1 MTARS
6 HDLRPPVA
14 IDRTNLDPHRRPT
27 AFRGDAGALAA
38 ELSSR
43 LRGEV
48 RFDAGSR
55 ALYATDASNYRQV
68 PIGVVMPC
76 DKDDVL
82 ETLAA
87 CRRHGAPILS
97 RGGGTSLAGQC
108 CNVAVVMDFSKY
120 IHRILAV
127 DPDRRTA
134 VVEPGAILD
143 RLRATAAPHGLTFG
157 PDPATHSHC
166 TLGGMIGNDSC
177 GVHSVMAAFE
187 GEGARTAD
195 QVDELEIVTYDGLR
209 MRVGKTSEDELSRS
223 CAAGGRTGQ
232 IYRDL
237 AQLRDRYAE
246 RIRQRFPNIPRRVS
260 GYNLP
265 YLLPENGFHVARALV
280 GSESTCVTVLEATL
294 RLIPNPKA
302 RSLVVAGFE
311 SIAAAADRVPSV
323 MKHRPIGLEGMDD
336 RLVEDMRSV
345 GLHPR
350 NLKLLPH
357 GTGWL
362 LIELGGDSKQESD
375 AKARK
380 LIGDLKR
387 HGALDAKLYDDP
399 RQEEQIWKIRE
410 SGLGATA
417 HVPQKPLT
425 WPGWEDSAV
434 PPEKM
439 GDYLRRLRKLMDR
452 FGYGGDFYGH
462 FGQGCLHTRIDFDLE
477 TEPGID
483 RYRAFVYEAADLVV
497 SLGGSLSGEHGD
509 GQARAELLPKMFGP
523 DLIEAFREFK
533 RIWDPEGRMN
543 PGKVVDAHSISDDL
557 RLGPHYEPAELAT
570 QFRYREDKGSFG
582 RALLRCVGV
591 GKCRREEGG
600 TMCPSFRVTRDEEH
614 STRGRA
620 RMLFEMLRGDAIQ
633 TGWRSREVRD
643 ALDLCLSCKGC
654 KSDCPVNVDMATYK
668 AEFLSHHYAGRLRPR
683 SAYAFGLISWWA
695 RAGSLF
701 PGLVNLTTR
710 TPPLSRLTHALAD
723 VDSRREI
730 PLFAGETF
738 REWFRRTRHGSRGEG
753 PQKRSELRPR
763 GRVLLW
769 PDTFNDHF
777 HPGTARAATEVLEAA
792 GFEVVIPRRR
802 LCCGRPLYD
811 YGMLDLARSFLRR
824 TLDVLREE
832 LRAGTPVA
840 VLEPSCAAVFRDE
853 LTGLLPDDEDA
864 KRLNRQTVLLSELL
878 AARAPDWSPG
888 TVSGRAILQT
898 HCHQKSV
905 MSVREER
912 DLLARLGLELEEP
925 EPGCCGMA
933 GGFGFESKHCD
944 VSLAIGGQALI
955 PAVRDARSDTLIVAD
970 GFSCREQIRQET
982 GREGLHLAEVMHLAL
997 QKPEPGLAA
1006 FPEGAYRE
1014 RAPRRPSARGT
1025 AVVAAGAAAV
1035 LLAAAWHRRGNR

>member
-1 MTARS
+1 MSTRFR
-6 HDLRPPVA
+6 DPRPSVDVDP
-14 IDRTNLDPHRRPT
+14 TNLTAPGRRKEFT
-27 AFRGDAGALAA
+27 GDAPALAE
-38 ELSSR
+38 ELSR
-43 LRGEV
+43 RVRGEV
-48 RFDAGSR
+48 RFDRGSR

-68 PIGVVMPC
+68 PIGVVVPR
-76 DKDDVL
+76 DRDDVL
-82 ETLAA
+82 ETIAA

-108 CNVAVVMDFSKY
+108 CNAAVILDMSRHLD
-120 IHRILAV
+120 RILSV
-127 DPDRRTA
+127 DPDRRIA
-134 VVEPGAILD
+134 VVEPGVVLD
-143 RLRATAAPHGLTFG
+143 DLRAAAAPHGLTFG
-157 PDPATHSHC
+157 PDPATHTHC

-187 GEGARTAD
+187 GDGARTAD
-195 QVDELEIVTYDGLR
+195 QVDALEIATYDGLR
-209 MRVGKTSEDELSRS
+209 MRVGKCSEEELARLGAEAGRS
-223 CAAGGRTGQ
+223 GQ

-237 AQLRDRYAE
+237 ATLRDRYGAAIRE
-246 RIRQRFPNIPRRVS
+246 RYPAIPRRVS

-265 YLLPENGFHVARALV
+265 DLLPEKGFHVARSLV

-302 RSLVVAGFE
+302 RSLVVAGFR
-311 SIAAAADRVPSV
+311 SVAAAADRVPAV

-336 RLVEDMRSV
+336 RLINDMRSV
-345 GLHPR
+345 GLHPQ
-350 NLKLLPH
+350 NLKLLPD

-362 LIELGGDSKQESD
+362 LIEFGGDSKEESD
-375 AKARK
+375 ARARK
-380 LIGDLKR
+380 LIQELRR

-399 RQEEQIWKIRE
+399 QQEKQIWKVRE

-439 GDYLRRLRKLMDR
+439 GDYLRRLRKLLDR
-452 FGYGGDFYGH
+452 YGYEGDFYGH

-477 TEPGID
+477 SGPGID

-523 DLIEAFREFK
+523 ELIEAFREFK
-533 RIWDPEGRMN
+533 RIWDPDGRMN
-543 PGKVVDAHSISDDL
+543 PGKVVDAYSISDNL
-557 RLGPHYEPAELAT
+557 RLGPNYRPAELAT
-570 QFRYREDKGSFG
+570 HFRYPEDKGSFG

-620 RMLFEMLRGDAIQ
+620 RLLFEMLRGDAVQ

-695 RAGSLF
+695 RAGALF
-701 PGLVNLTTR
+701 PGLVNLATR
-710 TPPLSRLTHALAD
+710 TPPLSRFAHALAD
-723 VDSRREI
+723 VDPRREI
-730 PLFAGETF
+730 PLFAAQTF
-738 REWFRRTRHGSRGEG
+738 RDWFRKTRRGSGGERSRKG
-753 PQKRSELRPR
+753 PGRHLR

-792 GFEVVIPRRR
+792 GFEVDVPRGR

-824 TLDVLREE
+824 TLDGLREE
-832 LRAGTPVA
+832 LRAGTLLV

-864 KRLNRQTVLLSELL
+864 KRLSRQTVLLSELL
-878 AARAPDWSPG
+878 AARAPEWSPG
-888 TVSGRAILQT
+888 RLSRRAILQT

-905 MSVREER
+905 LSVQEER
-912 DLLARLGLELEEP
+912 DLLERLGLELEEP
-925 EPGCCGMA
+925 ESGCCGMA
-933 GGFGFESKHCD
+933 GGFGFERKHCD
-944 VSLAIGGQALI
+944 VSLAIGEQALI
-955 PAVRDARSDTLIVAD
+955 PAVREARSDTLIVAD

-982 GREGLHLAEVMHLAL
+982 GREGLHLAEVLHLTL
-997 QKPEPGLAA
+997 RRPKPGLAA
-1006 FPEGAYRE
+1006 FPESAYRE
-1014 RAPRRPSARGT
+1014 RAPRRPSARAT
-1025 AVVAAGAAAV
+1025 ALVAGGAAAV
-1035 LLAAAWHRRGNR
+1035 LLAAAWDRRRRR

>member
-1 MTARS
+1 MSARS
-6 HDLRPPVA
+6 HAPRPPVA
-14 IDRTNLDPHRRPT
+14 IDRTNLAADRGAQ
-27 AFRGDAGALAA
+27 AFRGDARELAA
-38 ELSSR
+38 ELSHR

-48 RFDAGSR
+48 RFDGGSR

-68 PIGVVMPC
+68 PIGVVLPR
-76 DKDDVL
+76 DREDVL
-82 ETLAA
+82 ETIAA

-108 CNVAVVMDFSKY
+108 CNAAVVMDFSKY
-120 IHRILAV
+120 VHRILGV

-134 VVEPGAILD
+134 VVEPGVVLD
-143 RLRATAAPHGLTFG
+143 RLRSAAAPHGLTFG

-177 GVHSVMAAFE
+177 GIHSVMAAFE

-195 QVDELEIVTYDGLR
+195 QVVELEVVTYDGVR
-209 MRVGKTSEDELSRS
+209 MRVGKTSEDELSRL

-237 AQLRDRYAE
+237 VRLRDRYAE
-246 RIRQRFPNIPRRVS
+246 KIRERYPDIPRRVS

-265 YLLPENGFHVARALV
+265 YLLPENGFHVARSLV

-294 RLIPNPKA
+294 RLVPNPKA

-311 SIAAAADRVPSV
+311 SVAAAADCVPAV

-336 RLVEDMRSV
+336 RLVNDMRSV

-350 NLKLLPH
+350 NLKLLPD

-362 LIELGGDSKQESD
+362 LIELGGESKEESD
-375 AKARK
+375 ARARR
-380 LIGDLKR
+380 LIGELGR
-387 HGALDAKLYDDP
+387 HGALDSRLYDDP
-399 RQEEQIWKIRE
+399 RQEEQIWKLRE

-452 FGYGGDFYGH
+452 FGYDGDFYGH

-483 RYRAFVYEAADLVV
+483 RYRAFVDEAADLVV

-509 GQARAELLPKMFGP
+509 GQARAELLPKMFGAE
-523 DLIEAFREFK
+523 LIEAFREFK
-533 RIWDPEGRMN
+533 RIWDPDGRMN
-543 PGKVVDAHSISDDL
+543 PGKVVDAYSISDNL
-557 RLGPHYEPAELAT
+557 RLGPDYEPAGLAT
-570 QFRYREDKGSFG
+570 RFRYPEDKGSFG

-591 GKCRREEGG
+591 GKCRREGGG

-620 RMLFEMLRGDAIQ
+620 RLLFEMLRGDAIR

-668 AEFLSHHYAGRLRPR
+668 AEFLSHYYAGRLRPR

-695 RAGSLF
+695 RVGSLV
-701 PGLVNLTTR
+701 PGLVNMTTR
-710 TPPLSRLTHALAD
+710 TPPLSRFARALAD
-723 VDSRREI
+723 VDPRREI
-730 PLFAGETF
+730 PLFAAQTF
-738 REWFRRTRHGSRGEG
+738 RDWFRRTRRGPRGEIAR
-753 PQKRSELRPR
+753 KRRGSQPR

-792 GFEVVIPRRR
+792 GFEVDIPRRR

-824 TLDVLREE
+824 TLDGLREE
-832 LRAGTPVA
+832 LRAGTLVA

-864 KRLNRQTVLLSELL
+864 KRLSRQTVLLSELL
-878 AARAPDWSPG
+878 AARAPDWSAG
-888 TVSGRAILQT
+888 SLSRRAILQT

-905 MSVREER
+905 LSAREQR
-912 DLLARLGLELEEP
+912 RLLERLGLDLEEP
-925 EPGCCGMA
+925 ESGCCGMA

-944 VSLAIGGQALI
+944 VSLAIGEQALI
-955 PAVRDARSDTLIVAD
+955 PAVRDARSDTLIIAD
-970 GFSCREQIRQET
+970 GFSCREQIRQQT
-982 GREGLHLAEVMHLAL
+982 GREALHLAEVLHMAL
-997 QKPEPGLAA
+997 RKPEPGLAA
-1006 FPEGAYRE
+1006 FPESAYRE
-1014 RAPRRPSARGT
+1014 RAPRRPSARAT
-1025 AVVAAGAAAV
+1025 AIVAGGAAAA
-1035 LLAAAWHRRGNR
+1035 LFAAAWGRRSRR